1 MKTMNSIGG
10 FVAAMAM
17 MIAGSAVATPFS
29 YNVSITAVGHLRGQ
43 SVESATPTLW
53 KNISGTDV
61 ELIFDPASTV
71 TGATIALPSGATPFT
86 KAVAQGETVSLSFDK
101 TGLYRF
107 ALSFADGTVK
117 AGELAVV
124 KAEIVNVDIIGIAFS
139 PKEVRIKAGQTVRW
153 INTTTQVHTV
163 TTDPALAANP
173 VNAAVPAGALP
184 FHSGNIESG
193 ASYTMKLVV
202 PGTYKYFCKP
212 HEAMGHVGTV
222 IVE

>member
-1 MKTMNSIGG
+1 MKTTNLICG
-10 FVAAMAM
+10 FISAMAIL
-17 MIAGSAVATPFS
+17 IAGSSVASPFT
-29 YNVSITAVGHLRGQ
+29 YNISITAVNHLRGQ
-43 SVESATPTLW
+43 SVESATPTVW
-53 KNISGTDV
+53 KNTSGTDV

-71 TGATIALPSGATPFT
+71 TGATIALPAGATPFT
-86 KAVAQGETVSLSFDK
+86 RTVAQGESANLVFEK

-124 KAEIVNVDIIGIAFS
+124 RAEIVNVDVIGIAFS

-153 INTTTQVHTV
+153 INTTTQIHTV

-173 VNAAVPAGALP
+173 INAAVPTGATP
-184 FHSGNIESG
+184 FHSGNIEGG
-193 ASYTMKLVV
+193 ASFSMKLVV

-212 HEAMGHVGTV
+212 HETMGHVGTV